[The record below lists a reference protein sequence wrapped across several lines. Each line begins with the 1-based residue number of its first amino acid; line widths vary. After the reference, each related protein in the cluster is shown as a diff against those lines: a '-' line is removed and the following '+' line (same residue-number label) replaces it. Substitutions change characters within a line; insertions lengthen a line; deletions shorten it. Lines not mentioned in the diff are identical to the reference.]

1 MFGNKKRK
9 KEKKSHHIIQFLL
22 AVSEGELSS
31 FLSPMVYFR
40 FSSSDGLSFTFL
52 SFFFLFFFSFS
63 FFFFSFLF
71 PLSAY
76 GDALLILPV
85 FCVVRVRLC
94 ECD

>member
-1 MFGNKKRK
+1 VAGKEGNRCLETKKGK
-9 KEKKSHHIIQFLL
+9 KKKKSHHIIQFLL

-63 FFFFSFLF
+63 FFFFRSSFLF
-71 PLSAY
+71 
-76 GDALLILPV
+76 LPTGMHSLFSPSFV
-85 FCVVRVRLC
+85 L
-94 ECD
+94 